1 MFKQIITAGL
11 LLSLLMSQTLFGQAK
26 TASMNQVLVFRPDQD
41 VIRGKLVEIREE
53 SIIVLTSEREV
64 AIPFSE
70 ISRMIL
76 NNERTT
82 GRGPLYGAI
91 LAGYASTYALAQSE
105 DQGGFVKSRD
115 LSWYFL
121 IVGPSIAL
129 GAGLGYLIDQGHV
142 QTEEGFDFT
151 GSDEAKAREKSRLR
165 AAASHESRESKVH
178 ITFQGSH
185 VYPNIPK
192 LPLPGSSAY
201 NNTTVS
207 KFNVLRKAQITY
219 SVMPELEAGV
229 ALVWFSEPPQYGF
242 GYESLGNGNSR
253 SSNATQSF
261 KATGKYIV
269 ASYKPFPHILDP
281 RIDFKVGVGI
291 GTASIDYVRTTSV
304 WTYRQVGTS
313 VQENSSFSVS
323 DNFFVSYLFGQI
335 EFELVDGLSIGM
347 VADKVFG
354 PSREAPAVPEANVPA
369 QVLRFDNASLGF
381 TIGLHF

>member
-1 MFKQIITAGL
+1 
-11 LLSLLMSQTLFGQAK
+11 
-26 TASMNQVLVFRPDQD
+26 MNQVLVFRPNQD
-41 VIRGKLVEIREE
+41 VIRGKLVEIRDE
-53 SIIVLTSEREV
+53 SIVVLTSEREV
-64 AIPFSE
+64 TIPFSE

-76 NNERTT
+76 NHDRAR
-82 GRGPLYGAI
+82 GRGPLYGAV
-91 LAGYASTYALAQSE
+91 LAGYVSTYALAQSE
-105 DQGGFVKSRD
+105 DQGGFVESRD
-115 LSWYFL
+115 LSWYL
-121 IVGPSIAL
+121 LVVGPSIAL
-129 GAGLGYLIDQGHV
+129 GAGLGYLIDQGPV

-165 AAASHESRESKVH
+165 AAATRQSRESKVH

-192 LPLPGSSAY
+192 LLAGSSY
-201 NNTTVS
+201 YSSNTVS
-207 KFNVLRKAQITY
+207 RFNVLRKAQLTY
-219 SVMPELEAGV
+219 SVVPELEAGV

-242 GYESLGNGNSR
+242 EYESLGNGNSR
-253 SSNATQSF
+253 SSSATQSF

-281 RIDFKVGVGI
+281 RIDFKVGGGI

-313 VQENSSFSVS
+313 VQENSSFNVS

-335 EFELVDGLSIGM
+335 EFELVEGLTIGM

-354 PSREAPAVPEANVPA
+354 PSREAPAVPEANIPA

-381 TIGLHF
+381 TINMHF